1 MKTPLNLPSTNVI
14 SPSAAAKSFARRI
27 WRFRAYYIFLFP
39 ALVYVLIFN
48 YGPIYGLQIAFKDYK
63 ASLGVLQS
71 PWVGFKHFI
80 DFYKG
85 YYFWRL
91 IRNTLFISVYQ
102 LVVGF
107 PIPILLALML
117 NEVKGKLKNVL
128 QTIFYAPHF
137 ISLVVL
143 VGIIVTMFSPSIG
156 IVNTLL
162 EKLGHKRIYFLG
174 TPEYFRHIYVWSGV
188 WQRMGWD
195 AVIYLAALAGVDPEL
210 HEAARIDGASL
221 FQRIVHINL
230 PIIQPT
236 IIILFILAIGGITSV
251 GFEKVYLLQ
260 NDLNIDMSE
269 VISTYVYKR
278 GIINTNYSFS
288 AAVGM
293 FNNIVNLVMLF
304 IANGISRKVSETS
317 LF

>member
-1 MKTPLNLPSTNVI
+1 MPLNLTSANVI
-14 SPSAAAKSFARRI
+14 SPSVAAKSFARRV
-27 WRFRAYYIFLFP
+27 WKFRSYYFFLFP
-39 ALVYVLIFN
+39 ALVYVIIFN
-48 YGPIYGLQIAFKDYK
+48 YGPIYGLQIAFKDYR
-63 ASLGVLQS
+63 ASLGVAQS
-71 PWVGFKHFI
+71 PWVGFRHFI

-91 IRNTLFISVYQ
+91 IRNTLFVSVYQ

-143 VGIIVTMFSPSIG
+143 VGIISTMFSPSIG
-156 IVNTLL
+156 IINTLL
-162 EKLGHKRIYFLG
+162 ENLGHKRIYFLG
-174 TPEYFRHIYVWSGV
+174 APEYFRHIYVWSGA
-188 WQRMGWD
+188 WQQMGWN
-195 AVIYLAALAGVDPEL
+195 AVIYLAALSGVDPEL

-221 FQRIVHINL
+221 FQRIVHINI
-230 PIIQPT
+230 PTIQPT
-236 IIILFILAIGGITSV
+236 IVILFILAVGGIASV

-293 FNNIVNLVMLF
+293 FNNVVNLVMLL